1 VSVAPERG
9 SAVPLNAAALHG
21 LPDQVAV
28 PAYDRS
34 QLTVGIVHLGVGGFH
49 RAHEAMYL
57 DRLMHRGTALD
68 WAICGV
74 GVLPG
79 DARMRDALTAQDCLY
94 TLVEKAP
101 DGTWEPR
108 VIGSIVEYLLAPDDP
123 ERVVER
129 MADPAVR
136 IVSLTVTEGG
146 YNFDPVTGDFVVA
159 APDVVHDVAEPKAP
173 RTSFGLVVEALARR
187 RDRGVPPFT
196 VMSCDNIPGN
206 GQVARRSFAAF
217 AALRDPE
224 LADWV
229 RTAVSF
235 PDSMVDRITPVTTD
249 ADRAEVEQRF
259 GVADRWPVVCEPFTQ
274 WVLEDAFGDGRP
286 PWEDAGVQLVED
298 VEPYELMKLRLLNA
312 SHQGLCYFGH
322 LAGYRLVHDVA
333 QDPLFAD
340 FLLAYMQDEGSPTLP
355 PVPGVDL
362 GAYRRELIARFS
374 NAQVKDT
381 VARLCAE
388 SSDRIPTW
396 LLPVVRD
403 NLAAGR
409 PVRLS
414 AAIVASWARYDEGVD
429 EQGEPIE
436 VVDRLREPLMA
447 AAARHADDPL
457 AFLRDRSLFGDLVEE
472 PRFVEAYA
480 WALDSLHRVGARATL
495 EALRSTGREG

>member
-1 VSVAPERG
+1 MTVLTTAT
-9 SAVPLNAAALHG
+9 
-21 LPDQVAV
+21 LPQLRDRLPV

-34 QLTVGIVHLGVGGFH
+34 QLRVGIVHLGVGGFH

-57 DRLMHRGTALD
+57 DRLMTRGAALD

-101 DGTWEPR
+101 DGTWAPR
-108 VIGSIVEYLLAPDDP
+108 VVGSIVEYLLAPDDP

-146 YNFDPVTGDFVVA
+146 YNVDPVTGEFVA
-159 APDVVHDVAEPKAP
+159 DAPDVVHDVEDPKAP
-173 RTSFGLVVEALARR
+173 RTSFGLVVEALTRR
-187 RDRGVPPFT
+187 RDRGVAPFT

-206 GQVARRSFAAF
+206 GHVARRSFAAF

-224 LADWV
+224 LAEWV

-235 PDSMVDRITPVTTD
+235 PNSMVDRITPGTTD
-249 ADRAEVEQRF
+249 ADRAEVEQRY
-259 GVADRWPVVCEPFTQ
+259 GVTDAWPVVCEPFTQ

-286 PWEDAGVQLVED
+286 PWEDAGVQLVDD

-312 SHQGLCYFGH
+312 SHQALCYVGH
-322 LAGYRLVHDVA
+322 LAGYRLGHDVA
-333 QDPLFAD
+333 QDPLFAE
-340 FLLAYMQDEGSPTLP
+340 FLLAYMEQEGSPTLP
-355 PVPGVDL
+355 PVPGIDL
-362 GAYRRELIARFS
+362 DAYRRELVARFS

-396 LLPVVRD
+396 LLPVVRE

-414 AAIVASWARYDEGVD
+414 AAVVASWARYAEGVD

-447 AAARHADDPL
+447 AAARHGDDPL
-457 AFLRDRSLFGDLVEE
+457 AFLRDRSLFGDLVDE
-472 PRFVEAYA
+472 PRFVEPYLR
-480 WALDSLHRVGARATL
+480 ALDALHRVGARATL
-495 EALRSTGREG
+495 EALRADDDRQG

>member
-1 VSVAPERG
+1 MSAQSTPLTTAMLPELADR
-9 SAVPLNAAALHG
+9 L
-21 LPDQVAV
+21 AV

-34 QLTVGIVHLGVGGFH
+34 ALTVGIVHLGVGGFH

-57 DRLMHRGTALD
+57 DRLMQRGVALD

-101 DGTWEPR
+101 DGTWAPR
-108 VIGSIVEYLLAPDDP
+108 VVGSIVEYLLAPDDP

-146 YNFDPVTGDFVVA
+146 YNVDPVTGDFVA
-159 APDVVHDVAEPKAP
+159 DAPDVVHDVVDPKAP
-173 RTSFGLVVEALARR
+173 RTTFGLVVEALARR

-206 GQVARRSFAAF
+206 GSVARRSFAAF

-229 RTAVSF
+229 STAVSF

-249 ADRAEVEQRF
+249 ADRAEVALRY
-259 GVADRWPVVCEPFTQ
+259 GVEDRWPVVCEPFTQ
-274 WVLEDAFGDGRP
+274 WVLEEAFGHGRP
-286 PWEDAGVQLVED
+286 PWEDVGVQLVED

-322 LAGYRLVHDVA
+322 LAGYRLVHEVA
-333 QDPLFAD
+333 QDPPFAD
-340 FLLAYMQDEGSPTLP
+340 FLLAYMTDEGSPTLP
-355 PVPGVDL
+355 PVPGIDL
-362 GAYRRELIARFS
+362 DAYRRELVARFS
-374 NAQVKDT
+374 NDQVKDT

-396 LLPVVRD
+396 LLPVVRE
-403 NLAAGR
+403 NLVAGR
-409 PVRLS
+409 SVRLS
-414 AAIVASWARYDEGVD
+414 AAIVASWARYAEGVD
-429 EQGEPIE
+429 EQGAPIE
-436 VVDRLREPLMA
+436 VVDRLREPLMRA
-447 AAARHADDPL
+447 AAQHDDDPL
-457 AFLRDRSLFGDLVEE
+457 AFLRDRSLFGDLVDD
-472 PRFVEAYA
+472 PRFVEPYTE
-480 WALDSLHRVGARATL
+480 ALDALHRVGARATL
-495 EALRSTGREG
+495 EALRATALRQG

>member
-1 VSVAPERG
+1 MSAPLTT
-9 SAVPLNAAALHG
+9 AT
-21 LPDQVAV
+21 LPELADRLEV

-34 QLTVGIVHLGVGGFH
+34 ALSVGIVHLGVGGFH

-57 DRLMHRGTALD
+57 DRLMQRGAALD

-101 DGTWEPR
+101 DGTWAPR
-108 VIGSIVEYLLAPDDP
+108 VVGSIVEYLLAPDDP
-123 ERVVER
+123 EAVVER

-146 YNFDPVTGDFVVA
+146 YNVDPVTGDFVA
-159 APDVVHDVAEPKAP
+159 DAPDVVHDVEEPKAP

-206 GQVARRSFAAF
+206 GAVARRSFAAF

-249 ADRAEVEQRF
+249 ADREEVSRRY
-259 GVADRWPVVCEPFTQ
+259 GVEDRWPVVCEPFTQ
-274 WVLEDAFGDGRP
+274 WVLEDAFGHGRP

-312 SHQGLCYFGH
+312 SHQALCYFGH
-322 LAGYRLVHDVA
+322 LAGYRLVHEVA

-340 FLLAYMQDEGSPTLP
+340 FLLAYMTDEGSPTLP
-355 PVPGVDL
+355 PVPGIDL
-362 GAYRRELIARFS
+362 DAYRRELVARFS
-374 NAQVKDT
+374 NDQVKDT

-396 LLPVVRD
+396 LLPVVRE

-414 AAIVASWARYDEGVD
+414 AAVVASWARYAEGVD

-436 VVDRLREPLMA
+436 VVDRLREPLMR
-447 AAARHADDPL
+447 AAARHREDPL
-457 AFLRDRSLFGDLVEE
+457 AFLRDRSLFGDLVDE
-472 PRFVEAYA
+472 PRFVEAYTE
-480 WALDSLHRVGARATL
+480 ALEALHRVGARATL
-495 EALRSTGREG
+495 EALRPTPSRQG